1 MIELDSMEVKW
12 KGLGNRITN
21 GEEKGKNARDKE
33 RRGEERVTE
42 KTSSSNLSIFIHTTL
57 ETHEPMKYSL
67 KP

>member
-33 RRGEERVTE
+33 RRGESDREN
-42 KTSSSNLSIFIHTTL
+42 KFFQFINF
-57 ETHEPMKYSL
+57 YSYD
-67 KP
+67 PRNR

>member
-33 RRGEERVTE
+33 RRGESDREN
-42 KTSSSNLSIFIHTTL
+42 KFFQFINF
-57 ETHEPMKYSL
+57 YSYD
-67 KP
+67 PRNT